1 MGAAQDRRDQYSSEL
16 ELHYSAVMDRLEHW
30 WPSSQVKTIL
40 SSANQFELWE
50 LIHQPVQPAVTV
62 TDTTHL
68 LSLTALVY
76 ESMAVIWYWSSRDSG
91 CLNQADMSPE
101 NPEASRNCP
110 QGEIKVKASGP
121 ESTVRC
127 VTGSEV
133 WLSKQ
138 LQSKYA
144 AVDKMFKKKQ
154 MVDTV
159 ERRYC
164 VELPKSAVY
173 IVYR

>member
-16 ELHYSAVMDRLEHW
+16 ELHYSTVMDQLEYW

-50 LIHQPVQPAVTV
+50 LIHQPIQPAVTV

-76 ESMAVIWYWSSRDSG
+76 QSMAVISYWTSRDSG
-91 CLNQADMSPE
+91 CSNQADMSPE
-101 NPEASRNCP
+101 NPEASCNCP
-110 QGEIKVKASGP
+110 QREIKVKASGP
-121 ESTVRC
+121 ESTARC
-127 VTGSEV
+127 VTGSEGR
-133 WLSKQ
+133 LSKQ

-144 AVDKMFKKKQ
+144 AVDNMFKKN
-154 MVDTV
+154 
-159 ERRYC
+159 RW
-164 VELPKSAVY
+164 
-173 IVYR
+173 